1 MAPNVENYRYQIKKQ
16 LLEQFNEA
24 DLHAL
29 ILDLGIELEL
39 YPHNATKGQLIEA
52 VVGYM
57 ARNGQLERLITTLK
71 KQRNDLIWPPV
82 PSPAQQMADER
93 VATSKST
100 QEILPP
106 PELGYTLVFWFILLG
121 LVVAI
126 ILFFIYYNAISS
138 LN

>member
-1 MAPNVENYRYQIKKQ
+1 MTPNVENYRYQIKKQ

-24 DLHAL
+24 DLHTL

-39 YPHNATKGQLIEA
+39 YPHNATKGEIIEA

-57 ARNGQLERLITTLK
+57 ARNGQLERLIHTLK
-71 KQRNDLIWPPV
+71 RQRHDLTWPPI

-93 VATSKST
+93 VATSKRPP
-100 QEILPP
+100 EILPP
-106 PELGYTLVFWFILLG
+106 PEMGFTLIFWFILLA
-121 LVVAI
+121 LIVAV